1 MLKSTQLKQLMLACF
16 IGAFIILF
24 HQYANWGKWFEIS
37 DIHHETFAVAL
48 AFGGILL
55 YGILKTKRK

>member
-1 MLKSTQLKQLMLACF
+1 MIICF
-16 IGAFIILF
+16 IGAFTILF
-24 HQYANWGKWFEIS
+24 HQYFNWGKWFEIS

-55 YGILKTKRK
+55 YGVLKTRRK